1 MELPYV
7 LHEDSSIT
15 VLGEMPGAS
24 ALPAAETL
32 YQNVYYSVAPNSALV
47 LERESTYIKHKTPIS
62 AQTAIQI
69 AVSLVHLL
77 QHSKETAS
85 KLLVETAGLE

>member
-1 MELPYV
+1 MA
-7 LHEDSSIT
+7 
-15 VLGEMPGAS
+15 LGELPGAS

-32 YQNVYYSVAPNSALV
+32 YQNVYYSETPNSALV
-47 LERESTYIKHKTPIS
+47 LERGRESTCIKHKTPIS
-62 AQTAIQI
+62 ALTGIQV

-85 KLLVETAGLE
+85 KLLLETADLE